1 MNKKYLVFI
10 IICMFLSSCQ
20 NCKKTSL
27 VPEEFIQVLR
37 DNSIYMDVQTSQI
50 DTIRKMHLFNNSY
63 IETSIYYFVDG
74 SCSEC
79 ISKLLKVMD
88 LKNKYECKSKINV
101 VVENQ
106 YHSSVEQ
113 YIEDILRDNN
123 YNVIFVDDGKIGR
136 NDLNGCT
143 LVVRKGKILS
153 QTFFVDTKE
162 DL

>member
-1 MNKKYLVFI
+1 
-10 IICMFLSSCQ
+10 
-20 NCKKTSL
+20 
-27 VPEEFIQVLR
+27 
-37 DNSIYMDVQTSQI
+37 
-50 DTIRKMHLFNNSY
+50 
-63 IETSIYYFVDG
+63 
-74 SCSEC
+74 
-79 ISKLLKVMD
+79 MD

-113 YIEDILRDNN
+113 YIEDILHDNN